1 MEWKNV
7 NKVIERIEKK
17 NKKKT
22 TPGLEDC
29 VASYF
34 PIGNNAW
41 VNNV

>member
-1 MEWKNV
+1 MEKCKQSNRKN
-7 NKVIERIEKK
+7 REKK
-17 NKKKT
+17 QKKKT